1 MGYDGWTRRKVST
14 QQCLVYCAEVIATGS
29 IGRGVKTI
37 IEMVQSTRLDC
48 TLGSASSARRA
59 LMLAI
64 NHAVDNV

>member
-1 MGYDGWTRRKVST
+1 MGYDGWTRREVSP
-14 QQCLVYCAEVIATGS
+14 QHCLVSCALVSPTDPMY
-29 IGRGVKTI
+29 RGVKTI